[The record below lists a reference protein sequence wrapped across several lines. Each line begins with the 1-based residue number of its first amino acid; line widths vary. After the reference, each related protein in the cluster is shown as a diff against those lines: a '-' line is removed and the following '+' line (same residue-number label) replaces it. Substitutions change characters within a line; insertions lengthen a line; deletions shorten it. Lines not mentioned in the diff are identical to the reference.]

1 MNFNKHSDLENLH
14 AFLSPSNYH
23 WLNYTPEKLV
33 SVYNNQK
40 AKEEGTILHAFAAIS
55 IEKRIKLANM
65 KKALNMF
72 VNDAIGFKMIPE
84 QVLFYSRNSFGTA
97 DAISFKDSILRI
109 HDLKTGITKPSF
121 YQLDIYAA
129 LFCLEY
135 GYNPEDIQIEERMY
149 QGNGFEVNIP
159 DPIHIR
165 DIMTRVIEFDS
176 IIEEVKQNRQEV

>member
-1 MNFNKHSDLENLH
+1 MNFKTHSELKDSH
-14 AFLSPSNYH
+14 SFLSPSNYH
-23 WLNYTPEKLV
+23 WLNYTVEKLT

-84 QVLFYSRNSFGTA
+84 QVLFYSHNSFGTA
-97 DAISFKDSILRI
+97 DAISFKDGLLRI

-121 YQLDIYAA
+121 KQLDIYAA

-135 GYNPEDIQIEERMY
+135 GVNPEDIEVETRLY

-159 DPIHIR
+159 EPLYIR
-165 DIMTRVIEFDS
+165 DIMDKIIEFDDV
-176 IIEEVKQNRQEV
+176 IEQIKSHG